1 MIKKIIWEYL
11 FIIYLLLCGL
21 SIPIFPPINGYM
33 QLAQKANPI
42 SLTLINILKSKY
54 KVGMIN
60 LSTEKKKKE
69 NDGKN
74 NSINNNFE

>member
-1 MIKKIIWEYL
+1 
-11 FIIYLLLCGL
+11 
-21 SIPIFPPINGYM
+21 M

-60 LSTEKKKKE
+60 LSTEKKEKGE
-69 NDGKN
+69 
-74 NSINNNFE
+74 